1 MKIFCTGTT
10 DVGNRSGVNQ
20 DAIGLLCD
28 GKKGMFIVADGMGG
42 HEDGEF
48 ASHHIVSKMEQ
59 FWKKWLQQEWIFQEM
74 VLKCKKEL
82 LEENR
87 FLYEK
92 MNRGKV
98 CGTTLVILLIDGTQL
113 ATISIGDSRIY
124 VNENEIAMAL
134 TTDDIWDTIP
144 EIQKMYSEDEMRL
157 HPNHGKLT
165 QAFGSKQDPKL
176 HMQIGTLQKDTGFL
190 LMSDGIYQYCRKES
204 INHCIAEIMQPARQQ
219 SAIEKLIREVTS
231 NGAKDNYSCIA
242 VTIKDLYE
250 CS

>member
-1 MKIFCTGTT
+1 
-10 DVGNRSGVNQ
+10 
-20 DAIGLLCD
+20 
-28 GKKGMFIVADGMGG
+28 
-42 HEDGEF
+42 
-48 ASHHIVSKMEQ
+48 
-59 FWKKWLQQEWIFQEM
+59 M
-74 VLKCKKEL
+74 VVKCKKEL

-190 LMSDGIYQYCRKES
+190 LMSDGIY
-204 INHCIAEIMQPARQQ
+204 P
-219 SAIEKLIREVTS
+219 LP
-231 NGAKDNYSCIA
+231 
-242 VTIKDLYE
+242 
-250 CS
+250 